1 MGVPGFKNCCFR
13 HFFFSFIFFKSTL
26 KSPVVIIKILIFTQT
41 KMHELTQCIFL
52 NIFHTDT
59 LIFCSSNLPSLLV
72 VAPASHLL
80 LYACT
85 PIILSTD
92 ICVQNETMSTGKNH
106 NNYMGR
112 SWFVWSY
119 TQFNISHAPLA

>member
-13 HFFFSFIFFKSTL
+13 HFFFFFHFFQEYFKE
-26 KSPVVIIKILIFTQT
+26 PVGIIIILIFTSP
-41 KMHELTQCIFL
+41 KMHALTQCIFL

-80 LYACT
+80 LYSYT

-92 ICVQNETMSTGKNH
+92 TCVQNETMSAGKNH